1 MNSILG
7 SVVPLAMF
15 KWESEQLSDNLLIKT
30 IFLQIIVMD
39 NCFANYWSHQ
49 LFFADFCSGQIW
61 HPFVP
66 KKNFCNNLFLPGGL
80 GQGCPGGPG
89 LRGLNEQTI

>member
-49 LFFADFCSGQIW
+49 LFLCSFLFRTNLASFCS
-61 HPFVP
+61 
-66 KKNFCNNLFLPGGL
+66 KKKICNNLFLPGGL